1 MDIVFY
7 RYGDLDSIEDEKEI
21 EDNLYNS
28 LDLNAQKKSRQI
40 YDLSLM
46 LDRVQDIVIWSS
58 GTDKARKN
66 VKYLKENIN
75 VAGEK
80 SYNFL
85 NEGNYEKFLR
95 QIHNTSEE
103 VVLIVDQEPTIG
115 QWIEKLTGAEIKLRP
130 MESAYITLDK
140 EEGYAHLL
148 GVWKE
153 NHSIEVAKFDK
164 CSDES
169 MDRWFAM
176 LLLSNYQEL
185 INNRYRVIDDITNTS
200 NIYKLRSENRR
211 FINLIDILEP
221 CLNQKY
227 FRKIKERIEIINDQ
241 LTNVR
246 MLDLLVISLEALG
259 MGENQ
264 IYDEVVKIKYRE
276 EHILK
281 KYFVSYDGRKLFNSI
296 LKNTLRSINND
307 DREEAFTCREFQE
320 VLDEKLAELRTYVEE
335 NIGDLEDMD
344 LDDLWEI
351 KSINEKYIF
360 TYELSLLTN
369 SAVDDDFYRLAIKN
383 DDDFRLLY
391 NKMYKIKYL
400 REDLWDDIKAKDD
413 IDLYIDKE
421 EAIIKDV
428 LKKIKEN

>member
-46 LDRVQDIVIWSS
+46 LDRVQDVVIWSS

-66 VKYLKENIN
+66 VKYLKENID
-75 VAGEK
+75 VVGEK
-80 SYNFL
+80 NYNFL

-95 QIHNTSEE
+95 QINNTSEE
-103 VVLIVDQEPTIG
+103 VVLIVDQEPTIS
-115 QWIEKLTGAEIKLRP
+115 QWIKQLTGADVKLKP

-140 EEGYAHLL
+140 EEGLAHLL
-148 GVWKE
+148 GVWQE
-153 NHSIEVAKFDK
+153 NHSIKVAKFDK
-164 CSDES
+164 CTDES
-169 MDRWFAM
+169 MDKWVSM
-176 LLLSNYQEL
+176 LVLSNYQEL

-221 CLNQKY
+221 SLNQKY
-227 FRKIKERIEIINDQ
+227 FRKIKERIEIINEQ

-259 MGENQ
+259 MEENQ
-264 IYDEVVKIKYRE
+264 IYDEVTKIKKRE

-296 LKNTLRSINND
+296 LKNTLKSIKNADKD
-307 DREEAFTCREFQE
+307 DSFTCREFKE
-320 VLDEKLAELRTYVEE
+320 ILENNLEGFRTYVEE
-335 NIGDLEDMD
+335 NLSRLEEMDLE
-344 LDDLWEI
+344 DLWEI

-369 SAVDDDFYRLAIKN
+369 SGLDDDFYKKALVY

-391 NKMYKIKYL
+391 NKVYKIKYL
-400 REDLWDDIKAKDD
+400 RDDLGEDIKAKEDMA
-413 IDLYIDKE
+413 LYIEKE
-421 EAIIKDV
+421 EKIIEEAL
-428 LKKIKEN
+428 LKIREK